1 MRVSE
6 LGISGGP
13 YSHSSHVEGWRESA
27 EIYLVDLPFYFFFYA
42 RCTVK
47 LEIFLNWQNEQ
58 SLYVRLSGADFK
70 VAAFWHL
77 KG

>member
-27 EIYLVDLPFYFFFYA
+27 EIYLVDFAVLLFFFMLG
-42 RCTVK
+42 V
-47 LEIFLNWQNEQ
+47 Q
-58 SLYVRLSGADFK
+58 
-70 VAAFWHL
+70 
-77 KG
+77 

>member
-27 EIYLVDLPFYFFFYA
+27 EIYLVDLLFFFFRFFA

-47 LEIFLNWQNEQ
+47 LGIF
-58 SLYVRLSGADFK
+58 
-70 VAAFWHL
+70 
-77 KG
+77 

>member
-27 EIYLVDLPFYFFFYA
+27 EIYLCRFAIFFFFFA

-47 LEIFLNWQNEQ
+47 LGIFLNWQNEQ
-58 SLYVRLSGADFK
+58 SLYVRLSGADLE